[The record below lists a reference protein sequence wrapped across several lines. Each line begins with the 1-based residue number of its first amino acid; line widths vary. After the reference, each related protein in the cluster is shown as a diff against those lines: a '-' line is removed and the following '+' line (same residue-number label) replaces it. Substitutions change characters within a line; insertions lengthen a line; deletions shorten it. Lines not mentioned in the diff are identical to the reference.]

1 MYMKAETLKKII
13 SEARYRDCY
22 ITTPDDLDNVLNVVR
37 QLLEAE
43 ADACVENGGYSED
56 SRVVKG
62 YRNAAHDIF
71 LDFMDEMDD
80 LWEEAF
86 E

>member
-13 SEARYRDCY
+13 TEAKYHDCY
-22 ITTPDDLDNVLNVVR
+22 ITTPDDLDNVMNVVR
-37 QLLEAE
+37 QLFEAE
-43 ADACVENGGYSED
+43 ADACVENGYSED
-56 SRVVKG
+56 SRVVKN
-62 YRNAAHDIF
+62 YRNAAHAIY